1 MVAQAYK
8 GATIRVVF
16 FLGGGLFGQVGQVKQ
31 VGRVGHSLS
40 AVSLLGVRLIRLGTP

>member
-16 FLGGGLFGQVGQVKQ
+16 FLGGGGGLFGQVGQ
-31 VGRVGHSLS
+31 VGHSLS
-40 AVSLLGVRLIRLGTP
+40 AVSLLGVRLVRD

>member
-16 FLGGGLFGQVGQVKQ
+16 FFLGGAFSDKSDESDT
-31 VGRVGHSLS
+31 RSPPSAYWASDLS
-40 AVSLLGVRLIRLGTP
+40 D